1 MTSTKQISETVI
13 AYTNEVAASIATRA
27 AYELE
32 QNPTNENIQKTLK
45 GLAEDFAHVDVCK
58 FMHAASVDANF
69 INRQERKNKRFN
81 VYSAQKVANVARAAA
96 AAETLNAYSAT
107 LLRTAIALTRADLSM
122 THRDAHSALCLDLK
136 VDVSKAQHIV
146 RYGKNIASN
155 TADTQSSSSINALQ
169 MFNVLKEI
177 RDDRNEVAYIV
188 DLSNKT
194 TKALAKHL
202 DIAL

>member
-1 MTSTKQISETVI
+1 MTKTNEAVI
-13 AYTNEVAASIATRA
+13 AYTAEVAAAIVARKS
-27 AYELE
+27 YETE
-32 QNPTNENIQKTLK
+32 QNAENTNIQKTLD
-45 GLAEDFAHVDVCK
+45 GLAADFAHVDVCK

-107 LLRTAIALTRADLSM
+107 LLRTAIALTRADSSM
-122 THRDAHSALCLDLK
+122 THFDAHSALCLDLTPK
-136 VDVSKAQHIV
+136 ADKAQHLV
-146 RYGKNIASN
+146 RYGKNIAPN

-169 MFNVLKEI
+169 MFGVLVEV
-177 RDDRNEVAYIV
+177 RDATNQVAYTV

>member
-1 MTSTKQISETVI
+1 MTKINEAVI
-13 AYTNEVAASIATRA
+13 AYTADVAAALA
-27 AYELE
+27 ARKIYETE
-32 QNPTNENIQKTLK
+32 QNPTNNNIQKTLD
-45 GLAEDFAHVDVCK
+45 GLVKDFASVDVCK
-58 FMHAASVDANF
+58 FMHAASVDADF

-96 AAETLNAYSAT
+96 AAESLNAYTAT
-107 LLRTAIALTRADLSM
+107 LLRTAIALTRADMSM

-136 VDVSKAQHIV
+136 VDAAKAQHVV

-177 RDDRNEVAYIV
+177 RDDKNEIAYVV
-188 DLSNKT
+188 DLSNAT
-194 TKALAKHL
+194 TKRLAKTL
-202 DIAL
+202 DIAV

>member
-1 MTSTKQISETVI
+1 MTKNNEALA
-13 AYTNEVAASIATRA
+13 AYTADLATSIAARA
-27 AYELE
+27 AYETE
-32 QNPTNENIQKTLK
+32 QNPENTNIQKTLK
-45 GLAEDFAHVDVCK
+45 GLAEDFASEHVTK
-58 FMHAASVDANF
+58 FMFAASVDANF

-96 AAETLNAYSAT
+96 QAETLNAYSAT
-107 LLRTAIALTRADLSM
+107 LLRTAIALTRAELSM

-136 VDVSKAQHIV
+136 VDAAKAQHIV

-177 RDDRNEVAYIV
+177 RDDRNEVAYTV

-194 TKALAKHL
+194 TKALCKAL

>member
-1 MTSTKQISETVI
+1 MTRLIEAVATYTAEIAAAIVSRKSYETDQNSE
-13 AYTNEVAASIATRA
+13 NM
-27 AYELE
+27 
-32 QNPTNENIQKTLK
+32 NIQKTLD
-45 GLAEDFAHVDVCK
+45 GLAADFAHVDVCK

-81 VYSAQKVANVARAAA
+81 VYSAQKIANVARAAA
-96 AAETLNAYSAT
+96 AAESLNAYTQT
-107 LLRTAIALTRADLSM
+107 LLRTAIALTKAESSM

-136 VDVSKAQHIV
+136 VDASKAQHIV

-177 RDDRNEVAYIV
+177 RDDRNEVAYVV
-188 DLSNKT
+188 DLSNAT
-194 TKALAKHL
+194 TKRLAKHL

>member
-1 MTSTKQISETVI
+1 MTKSTEAVA
-13 AYTNEVAASIATRA
+13 AYTSEIAAAIVARKS
-27 AYELE
+27 YETE
-32 QNPTNENIQKTLK
+32 QNPENTNIQKTLD
-45 GLAEDFAHVDVCK
+45 GLAADFAHVDVCK
-58 FMHAASVDANF
+58 FMFAASVDANF

-96 AAETLNAYSAT
+96 AAETLNAYTQT
-107 LLRTAIALTRADLSM
+107 LLRTAIALTRADMSM

-169 MFNVLKEI
+169 MFNVLKEV
-177 RDDRNEVAYIV
+177 RDDKNEVAYVV

-194 TKALAKHL
+194 TKALAKVL

>member
-1 MTSTKQISETVI
+1 MTKQIEAVA
-13 AYTNEVAASIATRA
+13 AYTAEVAAAIVARKS
-27 AYELE
+27 YETE
-32 QNPTNENIQKTLK
+32 QNPENTNIQKTLD
-45 GLAEDFAHVDVCK
+45 GLAADFAHVDVCK
-58 FMHAASVDANF
+58 FMFAASVDSNF

-96 AAETLNAYSAT
+96 AAETLNAYTQT
-107 LLRTAIALTRADLSM
+107 LLRTAINLTRAEQSM

-177 RDDRNEVAYIV
+177 RDDKNEVAYVV
-188 DLSNKT
+188 DMSNKT
-194 TKALAKHL
+194 TKALAKVL

>member
-1 MTSTKQISETVI
+1 MTKTNEAVI
-13 AYTNEVAASIATRA
+13 AYTADVAAAIVARKS
-27 AYELE
+27 YETE
-32 QNPTNENIQKTLK
+32 QNPENTNIQKTLD
-45 GLAEDFAHVDVCK
+45 GLAADFAHVDVCK

-96 AAETLNAYSAT
+96 AAESLNAYSAT
-107 LLRTAIALTRADLSM
+107 LLRTAIALTRAELSM

-136 VDVSKAQHIV
+136 VDAAKAQHIV

-177 RDDRNEVAYIV
+177 RDDKNEVAYVV

-194 TKALAKHL
+194 TKALAKVL